1 MGGSC
6 MRKFEN
12 YDASLRVLRE
22 APSQDLSNEFV
33 LGEVI
38 DKFSLQFE
46 LGWKLLKALLAYEGS
61 SVAATGSPRDILK
74 EAFRYYDF
82 MDDALW
88 LSMLRDRNNTA
99 HVYDARAARRL
110 ADTVIGVYLP
120 EFERLRDGLLARYGA
135 MLTEPDAAATMTSHD
150 VE

>member
-1 MGGSC
+1 
-6 MRKFEN
+6 MRQFEI
-12 YDASLRVLRE
+12 YDASLKVLRE
-22 APSQDLSNEFV
+22 APGQDLSNEFV
-33 LGEVI
+33 LGGVI

-61 SVAATGSPRDILK
+61 FVSATGSPRDILK

-99 HVYDARAARRL
+99 YVYDARAARRL

-135 MLTEPDAAATMTSHD
+135 MLMEPDAAAAMTSHD

>member
-33 LGEVI
+33 LGGVI

-61 SVAATGSPRDILK
+61 SVAATGSPRDILQG
-74 EAFRYYDF
+74 
-82 MDDALW
+82 
-88 LSMLRDRNNTA
+88 SVPVLRL
-99 HVYDARAARRL
+99 H
-110 ADTVIGVYLP
+110 G
-120 EFERLRDGLLARYGA
+120 
-135 MLTEPDAAATMTSHD
+135 
-150 VE
+150 